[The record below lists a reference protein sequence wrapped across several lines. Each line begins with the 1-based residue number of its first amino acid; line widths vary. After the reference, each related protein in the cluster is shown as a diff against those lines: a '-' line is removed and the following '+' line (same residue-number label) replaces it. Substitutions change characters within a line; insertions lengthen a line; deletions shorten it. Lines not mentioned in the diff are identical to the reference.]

1 MVYQIIRPR
10 AVFASPSLIA
20 ILLEYIISA
29 LLYGVMGPCLQAC
42 ASLGG
47 EFGLKLRETVELK

>member
-29 LLYGVMGPCLQAC
+29 LLYGVMGPCLQLVHRWGEN
-42 ASLGG
+42 LG
-47 EFGLKLRETVELK
+47 LS